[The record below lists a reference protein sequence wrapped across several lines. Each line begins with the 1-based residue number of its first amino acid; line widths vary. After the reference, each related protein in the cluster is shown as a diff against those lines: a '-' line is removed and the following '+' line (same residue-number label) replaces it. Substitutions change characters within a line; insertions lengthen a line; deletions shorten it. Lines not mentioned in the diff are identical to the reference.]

1 MIFCS
6 VKLKC
11 PEHRSINP
19 SSTIH
24 LKKIWNTNTSV
35 AGLQPVMRFTVWSE
49 NYDQC
54 FKKSK
59 KILKLKTFS
68 VCRLPWRHA
77 HPDRSAVTMQSEQK
91 RCRHSL
97 VVMVFFSMSRQM
109 GHISSLCRERGDT
122 ATSVPSMIASWTH
135 THTHFYNNI
144 TSHITVTTGESRD
157 MKDPKNYV
165 WPTFPEQMEKEREM
179 SSVLGGTADGDTTR
193 GRHVN
198 ISYVDFQ
205 VRSKKQKQSLLLN
218 VAS

>member
-1 MIFCS
+1 MASCS
-6 VKLKC
+6 
-11 PEHRSINP
+11 PGS
-19 SSTIH
+19 
-24 LKKIWNTNTSV
+24 
-35 AGLQPVMRFTVWSE
+35 Q
-49 NYDQC
+49 
-54 FKKSK
+54 
-59 KILKLKTFS
+59 
-68 VCRLPWRHA
+68 
-77 HPDRSAVTMQSEQK
+77 
-91 RCRHSL
+91 
-97 VVMVFFSMSRQM
+97 
-109 GHISSLCRERGDT
+109 RGDDAVGAEAMQT
-122 ATSVPSMIASWTH
+122 LFGRHGVLQHVQTDGTHQLAVQRARRHGHLRPIHDRLLNTHTH

-157 MKDPKNYV
+157 MKHPKNYV